1 VNTAGAIS
9 QTIYYAKNI
18 AAATAA
24 SNTVTVIFDGAAVF
38 PDVRILEYN
47 GVDTGAPVDVTAVGT
62 GNGNTSTTAS
72 VTTTNAT
79 DMLFATNVV
88 STVNTGEVLIHQ
100 QNHHP

>member
-18 AAATAA
+18 ARRH
-24 SNTVTVIFDGAAVF
+24 SSKQHCHRYLDGAAVF

-62 GNGNTSTTAS
+62 GA
-72 VTTTNAT
+72 AT
-79 DMLFATNVV
+79 PALAP
-88 STVNTGEVLIHQ
+88 Q
-100 QNHHP
+100 